1 MLVKEDGNR
10 GNIRSYNLTLKD
22 IKSLEFHNVREGCY
36 NKSGNSMEW
45 DQGFVEWWC
54 VNGISCLV
62 PVIHYLSVKK
72 ERSLNFVFKL
82 F

>member
-45 DQGFVEWWC
+45 DQGFVEW
-54 VNGISCLV
+54 
-62 PVIHYLSVKK
+62 
-72 ERSLNFVFKL
+72 
-82 F
+82 